1 MYKLFFK
8 RLIDTF
14 LSIIGIILLFF
25 PMIIIAIMIKLD
37 SPGPILFKQ
46 KRIGYKRKVYN
57 IWKFRTMCVGAEKT
71 GSGVYS
77 GKNDTRV
84 TRVGKFLR
92 NTSLDEITQFFNVLS
107 GSMSIVGPR
116 PPLTYHPWP
125 LEKYTKEQLR
135 MFDVRPG
142 ITGWAQV
149 HGRKNTEWNHRI
161 ELNVWYADHISF
173 WLDIKI
179 ICMTV
184 WKVITNADNENT
196 GTTVIKTTDNKE
208 KEMVNK

>member
-14 LSIIGIILLFF
+14 LSILGIILLFF

-92 NTSLDEITQFFNVLS
+92 NTSLDEITQLFNVLS
-107 GSMSIVGPR
+107 GERGIIE
-116 PPLTYHPWP
+116 T
-125 LEKYTKEQLR
+125 TK
-135 MFDVRPG
+135 
-142 ITGWAQV
+142 
-149 HGRKNTEWNHRI
+149 N
-161 ELNVWYADHISF
+161 
-173 WLDIKI
+173 
-179 ICMTV
+179 
-184 WKVITNADNENT
+184 NADFSRVV
-196 GTTVIKTTDNKE
+196 TVNSISL
-208 KEMVNK
+208 